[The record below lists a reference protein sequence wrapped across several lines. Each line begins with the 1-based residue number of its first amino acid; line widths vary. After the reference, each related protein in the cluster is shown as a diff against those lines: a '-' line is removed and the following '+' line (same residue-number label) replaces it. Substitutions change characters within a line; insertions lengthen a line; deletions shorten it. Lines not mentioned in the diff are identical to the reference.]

1 MHMKRYRCFGTGPD
15 TGNEALVVF
24 LGASSGWS
32 IEARQEFAAAKM
44 ANACVFIT
52 SNEDDA
58 GPCVLDF
65 YYPHARSPLCL
76 HASLAA
82 ARYLHAHGIAEY
94 SGSVLTS
101 MTRQLLSFKHSG
113 NELHVSVTP
122 GQLTMLS
129 PPIDTIAKM
138 LNCAESAIRPP
149 AVISSIGSPKLL
161 VEMVSTDELYALR
174 PRLQEVVDWG
184 KQSAVSG
191 IYAYAH
197 REPDK
202 YEGRNF
208 NHLYENLE
216 DAATGVA
223 AGALSVL
230 LAKSITVSQG
240 VRLGNRCQISASRQ
254 DGSISVGG
262 MVFEA
267 SSTGSV
273 SDWS

>member
-1 MHMKRYRCFGTGPD
+1 MQMKRYRCFGTVPD
-15 TGNEALVVF
+15 SGNEALVVF

-32 IEARQEFAAAKM
+32 IEERQEFAASNL

-58 GPCVLDF
+58 GPYVLDF

-82 ARYLHAHGIAEY
+82 AHYLHTHGIAEY
-94 SGSVLTS
+94 SGSV
-101 MTRQLLSFKHSG
+101 MTAMDRQLLSFKHSG
-113 NELHVSVTP
+113 NELHVSVNP
-122 GQLTMLS
+122 GQLTMPS
-129 PPIDTIAKM
+129 PPIKTIAKM
-138 LNCAESAIRPP
+138 LGCAESAIKPP
-149 AVISSIGSPKLL
+149 AVIASIGSPKML

-174 PRLQEVVDWG
+174 PRLQEIVYWG

-197 REPDK
+197 RELDK

-208 NHLYENLE
+208 NHLDENLE

-240 VRLGNRCQISASRQ
+240 VRLGNRCQISVYHQ

-267 SSTGSV
+267 SSTGSAL
-273 SDWS
+273 DWS